1 MKVWVWLALFGTVG
15 LVGAQ
20 TSQDVKNKDVPAF
33 LRQLAD
39 TRKTIADGYVRWT
52 EAAKAKNVD
61 AIVSLYADDATVLP
75 EEKEAVSGKNAVRA
89 FYGDWFAQQDKLM
102 EQKFENINSV
112 QEGGLLIDS
121 TRYSGILLKD
131 GKEIAFKGKRLVVWK
146 REFQGPWK
154 ILSDAWNKSPMQ

>member
-15 LVGAQ
+15 LAGAQ
-20 TSQDVKNKDVPAF
+20 TSQDTKNKDVPAF
-33 LRQLAD
+33 LRQVMD
-39 TRKTIADGYVRWT
+39 TRKTIADNYMRWT

-61 AIVSLYADDATVLP
+61 AVLSMYTDDATVLP
-75 EEKEAVSGKNAVRA
+75 EDKEAASGKNAVRA
-89 FYGDWFAQQDKLM
+89 FYTDWFAQQDKLV

-154 ILSDAWNKSPMQ
+154 ILSDTWNKSPMQ